1 MRSKTVKNVPV
12 IMQMETVECGA
23 AALSML
29 LAYYGKWVSLEQLR
43 TDCGVSRDGSNARN
57 IVLAARNYGMDAHGW
72 RADIDSLEKMA
83 PAIIH
88 WNFNHFVVFK
98 GFNKGMAFINDP
110 SFGSMAVPMRDFSR
124 SYTGIAITAEPGP
137 DFKPSGHKTSIFHYI
152 KENIKGV
159 SDAFVFTLVMGILMA
174 FVGMLYPL
182 FSQVFLDGIITGK
195 NDEWSTA
202 FFLAMG
208 GLVLFH
214 FLLALLDNVYGRRF
228 AGSMS
233 LKGNARF
240 LWHALNLPIEF
251 YSQRY
256 VGDIVQRQS
265 LNETITTTLV
275 MVLAPYAVNVLL
287 LILYVFL
294 MANYSILLTI
304 MGLLVVALNMSVVVK
319 ERELRNNLSR
329 AQEQSE
335 GRFYGIT
342 MSCIDNIESIKAAG
356 AERSFFE
363 FWVGNFARRHNQGVA
378 MQKRPFLPYVFGHL
392 ANSLVLILGA
402 ALILN
407 GEFSIGMLMAFQGF
421 MSEFMKPAMGLMTGS
436 TTVIELRSQMERI
449 DDVLA
454 YPLQKRNEPM
464 PIGDDEAMP
473 DQMKLRGELE
483 LRNVTFGYTPTADP
497 LITDFS
503 LKLQPGRSVAIV
515 GASGCGK
522 STVAK
527 LVSGLYSPWSGQ
539 ILFDG
544 RDISEIT
551 HDEFVNSVAV
561 IDQNVVLFNDTIS
574 ENLKMWDHSVEDFTM
589 TMACIDAGIRDDI
602 ISRPRGFNTKLVRG
616 GGNFSGGQR
625 QRMEIATALAREPVI
640 LVLDEAT
647 SALDTVMEREVMQ
660 SIRQCGAS
668 IIVIA
673 HRLSTVRDCDEIIV
687 MDKGHIVQRGTHDEL
702 IAQEGHYRQLMN
714 CDDDSW
720 LTE

>member
-1 MRSKTVKNVPV
+1 MKSKTMKKVPV

-29 LAYYGKWVSLEQLR
+29 LAYHGKWVSLEQLR

-57 IVLAARNYGMDAHGW
+57 IVLAARNHGMDAHGW
-72 RADIDSLEKMA
+72 KADVDSLEKMA

-98 GFNKGMAFINDP
+98 GYKNGMAQINDP
-110 SFGSMAVPMRDFSR
+110 AIGSIAVSMQDFRRSF
-124 SYTGIAITAEPGP
+124 TGIAITAEPGD
-137 DFKPSGHKTSIFHYI
+137 DFKPSGHQTSIFHYI
-152 KENIKGV
+152 RENIKGV
-159 SDAFVFTLVMGILMA
+159 SDAFIFTLVMGTLLA

-195 NDEWSTA
+195 NDEWTIP
-202 FFLAMG
+202 FFVAMG

-214 FLLALLDNVYGRRF
+214 FVLALLDNVFGRRF
-228 AGSMS
+228 SGSMS

-275 MVLAPYAVNVLL
+275 MILAPYAVNVLL
-287 LILYVFL
+287 LILYVLL
-294 MANYSILLTI
+294 MAKYSLPLTI
-304 MGLLVVALNMSVVVK
+304 LGLLVVALNMYVVVN

-329 AQEQSE
+329 ALEQSE

-363 FWVGNFARRHNQGVA
+363 FWAGNFARRNNQEVA
-378 MQKRPFLPYVFGHL
+378 MQKRTFFPYIFGHL

-454 YPLQKRNEPM
+454 YPIQKRNVVIPTEEDNDVPT
-464 PIGDDEAMP
+464 
-473 DQMKLRGELE
+473 QMKLRGELE
-483 LRNVTFGYTPTADP
+483 LRNVTFGYNPTAAP

-503 LKLQPGRSVAIV
+503 ITLKPGHSVAIV

-522 STVAK
+522 STIAK

-544 RDISEIT
+544 RDISDVT

-602 ISRPRGFNTKLVRG
+602 ISRPRGFNTRLVKG

-647 SALDTVMEREVMQ
+647 SALDTVMERDVMQ
-660 SIRQCGAS
+660 SIRRCGAS

-673 HRLSTVRDCDEIIV
+673 HRLSTIRDCDEIIV
-687 MDKGHIVQRGTHDEL
+687 MDKGKIVQRGIHDDL
-702 IAQEGHYRQLMN
+702 IAQDGYYKQLMD
-714 CDDDSW
+714 CDDD
-720 LTE
+720 